1 MPTGGGGGG
10 VDLPS
15 CATHTIGL
23 IMEILQAVQ

>member
-1 MPTGGGGGG
+1 MPTGKGGGA
-10 VDLPS
+10 DLPL

>member
-1 MPTGGGGGG
+1 MPTGKGEG